1 MQELLQFDEALFRL
15 INGEW
20 TNSFLDAIMPIW
32 RNKYFWIPLYIF
44 FISFVAINH
53 AKKFL
58 PFLLAALITVGLSDT
73 ISSRLI
79 KKTIQRDRPCN
90 DVELKDDVKLLINCG
105 SGYSF
110 TSSHATN
117 HFAIG
122 VFFFLTVGLFFRR
135 SRILLLLW
143 AFSISYGQ
151 VYVGVHY
158 PMDVF
163 VGACIGSAIGILM
176 SIFYNKYWNFA
187 KQKPV
192 ELA

>member
-1 MQELLQFDEALFRL
+1 MQELIQFDEALFRL

-20 TNSFLDAIMPIW
+20 TTAFLDAVMPHW

-44 FISFVAINH
+44 FLAFVGINH
-53 AKKFL
+53 GKKFL

-79 KKTIQRDRPCN
+79 KKTIKRDRPCN
-90 DVELKDDVKLLINCG
+90 DLMLKEDVKLLIKCG

-122 VFFFLTVGLFFRR
+122 LFFFYTVGVFFRR
-135 SRILLLLW
+135 SRFLLLLW

-158 PMDVF
+158 PVDVF
-163 VGACIGSAIGILM
+163 VGGCIGASIGIIM
-176 SIFYNKYWNFA
+176 SMFYNRYWNFLEP
-187 KQKPV
+187 KPI

>member
-15 INGEW
+15 INGSW
-20 TNSFLDAIMPIW
+20 TNGLLDAVMPIW

-44 FISFVAINH
+44 FISFVLINH
-53 AKKFL
+53 TKKVL

-73 ISSRLI
+73 ISSKLI
-79 KKTIQRDRPCN
+79 KKSIKRDRPCN
-90 DVELKDDVKLLINCG
+90 DLKIKEDVKLLVKCG

-122 VFFFLTVGLFFRR
+122 VFFFYTVGIFFRR
-135 SRILLLLW
+135 SRFLLLFW

-158 PMDVF
+158 PVDVF
-163 VGACIGSAIGILM
+163 VGACIGSTIGIIM
-176 SIFYNKYWNFA
+176 SAFFNHYWGFSES
-187 KQKPV
+187 KPV
-192 ELA
+192 SLA